1 MFLVSMLFL
10 FLIQPTQGQE
20 FQLKRNHS
28 VSLNKNIQ
36 RFSPATGN
44 LNIIALMVEFQAD
57 TNRLT
62 SGTGV
67 FGVNGFDGLPYLSR
81 EEQTF
86 IDPLPH
92 DRSYFETHLEFAKNY
107 FLKSSDHQ
115 LIIDYQI
122 LPQVYKLDKP
132 MEEYSPIGERFTLE
146 KIATLMQDVWSKV
159 DSEGGF
165 DATGLDPENTAF
177 VIFHAGIGRDVE
189 LTGTSL
195 DITPFDLPSI
205 TLDQENLADLLNDPS
220 FNGFSINNDTFRVT
234 NSMLIPR
241 TQSRRG
247 TDISDNEIVFP
258 LSINGLLC
266 ASIGSYFVQHVASN

>member
-107 FLKSSDHQ
+107 FLKS
-115 LIIDYQI
+115 
-122 LPQVYKLDKP
+122 
-132 MEEYSPIGERFTLE
+132 
-146 KIATLMQDVWSKV
+146 
-159 DSEGGF
+159 
-165 DATGLDPENTAF
+165 
-177 VIFHAGIGRDVE
+177 
-189 LTGTSL
+189 
-195 DITPFDLPSI
+195 
-205 TLDQENLADLLNDPS
+205 
-220 FNGFSINNDTFRVT
+220 
-234 NSMLIPR
+234 
-241 TQSRRG
+241 
-247 TDISDNEIVFP
+247 
-258 LSINGLLC
+258 
-266 ASIGSYFVQHVASN
+266 